1 MKSLVKILLL
11 LGYSSCQTTPKP
23 MIVNMPAPIFIGV
36 SKLENPTLI
45 SNIPPIFTS
54 TQPQESSYIFPS
66 IVKLSQISKSPF
78 GSTSNP
84 VNHNETSSQPAIS
97 PQTQAQGSEIKVSHN
112 QTLPQNETTHTVKSL
127 SPPVSTNEFPV
138 RENSTSQLDVLGLAI
153 ASLEASAR
161 PSPQTRVKVLH
172 LGLSSSSSVQTFT
185 FIFQLDEKQQSFFL
199 TSRVIRSADSQTLET
214 TSISNDIE
222 SVLRFAGIPLQNLH
236 QIFEF
241 SFTPELVNSQLSK
254 FLKIS
259 RIDIPSKPFSVI
271 PITNPGSTT
280 QTPPASSRLLESQKR
295 IFQKRLDKRN
305 VNSRQNNLTLDKY
318 LKQ

>member
-1 MKSLVKILLL
+1 MKSLVKILLF
-11 LGYSSCQTTPKP
+11 LGYSTCQATPKP

-66 IVKLSQISKSPF
+66 IVKLSQISKSPL

-84 VNHNETSSQPAIS
+84 VNLNVTSSQPPLS
-97 PQTQAQGSEIKVSHN
+97 PQTQTQSSETKVSHN
-112 QTLPQNETTHTVKSL
+112 QTPPQLETTQTVKSL

-138 RENSTSQLDVLGLAI
+138 PESSTSQLDVLGLAI
-153 ASLEASAR
+153 AALDASAR

-172 LGLSSSSSVQTFT
+172 LGLSSSTSAQTFT
-185 FIFQLDEKQQSFFL
+185 FIFQLDEKKQSFFL
-199 TSRVIRSADSQTLET
+199 TSRVIRSADSQILAT
-214 TSISNDIE
+214 TSISNDVE
-222 SVLRFAGIPLQNLH
+222 GVFRFAGVPLENLH

-241 SFTPELVNSQLSK
+241 SFTPELVNPQLSK

-271 PITNPGSTT
+271 PITNPPSTT
-280 QTPPASSRLLESQKR
+280 QIPPTSSRLLESQR
-295 IFQKRLDKRN
+295 RFFPTQLDRRN
-305 VNSRQNNLTLDKY
+305 VNSRKNNLTLDKY
-318 LKQ
+318 LYQ